1 VSLGRVHARFL
12 VGAGAWLLGAS
23 AATGGS
29 LLAVSALG
37 QSIAPAPSQQ
47 LTPAG
52 VSNALASEKREV
64 TRSSPPQPPVS
75 SPATPM
81 RRHPG
86 KRPSAPATP
95 SPPAPSP
102 QASTTVLTSAG
113 GTVVAGCQ
121 ASGAYLVS
129 WSPAQGYQV
138 QTVVRGP
145 AATAKA
151 TFAGARKLVTM
162 AVTCPGGSPS
172 EKTTIRNWGDE

>member
-1 VSLGRVHARFL
+1 M
-12 VGAGAWLLGAS
+12 GAGAWLLGAS

-52 VSNALASEKREV
+52 VSHALASERLEV
-64 TRSSPPQPPVS
+64 ASSSSPLQPPVS
-75 SPATPM
+75 SSATPM
-81 RRHPG
+81 KRHPK
-86 KRPSAPATP
+86 KRPTAPATP

-102 QASTTVLTSAG
+102 QATTTVMTSVG

-121 ASGAYLVS
+121 SSGAYLVS

-151 TFAGARKLVTM
+151 SFAGARKLVTM

-172 EKTTIRNWGDE
+172 EKTTIKSFGDE